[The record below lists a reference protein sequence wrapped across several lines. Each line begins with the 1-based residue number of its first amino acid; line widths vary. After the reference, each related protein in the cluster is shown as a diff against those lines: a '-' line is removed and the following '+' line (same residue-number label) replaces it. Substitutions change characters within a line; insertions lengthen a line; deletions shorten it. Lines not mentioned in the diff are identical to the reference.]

1 MVAHKGSMMLRMM
14 NIFTRSLVC
23 SPEDQSVIIEDGM
36 AVTVEETSADSLYP
50 IAVLIDELRNDDLQ
64 IRLNSIRKLSTIAL
78 ALGAERSRTELIPF
92 LTDALFDHDEVLLAL
107 ADQLGDLTP
116 LIGGSAYAHHLL
128 RPLEQLASMEESAVR
143 EKAVESLCKVADKH
157 SVAALEEHFI
167 PLLRRLTRGDWF
179 TSRCSAC
186 GLYSVVYPR
195 MSRAVKADLWTLYKL
210 LCNDATPMVRR
221 TAASKLGEFA
231 KLVASDVSS
240 DELISLFTFFATD
253 DQDSVRWSS
262 IEPCI
267 AISSLLSE
275 TQCQTLIKPL
285 LINLF
290 DDRSWRV
297 RCVITD
303 KFLQIQEALG
313 ESVSVAVLL
322 PAFGSLLKDVEPEV
336 RTRAAEK
343 VEQFCAALPAT
354 DRETEILTHVLPSVE
369 EISKDPSAHVKTA
382 LALNVMGL
390 APLLGSELTVEHLLP
405 IFLTLLQDEVTEVRL
420 NVISTF
426 DKVHNVIDASQL
438 SQSLIPAIVNLAKD
452 CKWRIRLAVVEFVPL
467 LAAQLGHELFD
478 ETILPLYLGWLKDP
492 VFAVREAAVNILKQL
507 TDQFGVDWTV
517 NCIFPTMVDSATHRS
532 YLQRMTPLFCLNE
545 LCETIGAK
553 YVIEKV
559 MSIVQ
564 LLSGDDIPNVRLNV
578 AKTLLQVGRAID
590 RNSVKKYVKPL
601 LTKLMNDEDFDVR
614 YFAEETRT
622 ALQLTV

>member
-1 MVAHKGSMMLRMM
+1 MHPKFGYMLLVTSSCCGREEEGRGLLSSSDSVRWSS
-14 NIFTRSLVC
+14 IEPCIAISSLL
-23 SPEDQSVIIEDGM
+23 S
-36 AVTVEETSADSLYP
+36 ETQCQT
-50 IAVLIDELRNDDLQ
+50 LIKPL
-64 IRLNSIRKLSTIAL
+64 
-78 ALGAERSRTELIPF
+78 LIN
-92 LTDALFDHDEVLLAL
+92 LFDDR
-107 ADQLGDLTP
+107 
-116 LIGGSAYAHHLL
+116 SW
-128 RPLEQLASMEESAVR
+128 RVR
-143 EKAVESLCKVADKH
+143 CVITDKF
-157 SVAALEEHFI
+157 L
-167 PLLRRLTRGDWF
+167 
-179 TSRCSAC
+179 
-186 GLYSVVYPR
+186 
-195 MSRAVKADLWTLYKL
+195 
-210 LCNDATPMVRR
+210 
-221 TAASKLGEFA
+221 
-231 KLVASDVSS
+231 
-240 DELISLFTFFATD
+240 
-253 DQDSVRWSS
+253 QDSVRWSS

-517 NCIFPTMVDSATHRS
+517 NCIFPTV
-532 YLQRMTPLFCLNE
+532 F
-545 LCETIGAK
+545 
-553 YVIEKV
+553 
-559 MSIVQ
+559 
-564 LLSGDDIPNVRLNV
+564 
-578 AKTLLQVGRAID
+578 
-590 RNSVKKYVKPL
+590 
-601 LTKLMNDEDFDVR
+601 
-614 YFAEETRT
+614 
-622 ALQLTV
+622 